1 MGFPR
6 QDYWSELPFP
16 SPGDLPNPGVEPA
29 LAGGF
34 FTTGPPGKPQ
44 AHPAR
49 RKIPQQSQGF
59 AFRSLWCVEMST
71 RAWAFS
77 RGPHF
82 PFFFKICI
90 YLFLATLD
98 LHYCMQALSS
108 CGEPG
113 FLTSCGTQFS
123 YCSSFSCYGAQAQ
136 CLRHMGLDAL
146 RHVESSWTS
155 G

>member
-44 AHPAR
+44 AHPAQ

-82 PFFFKICI
+82 PFFFFKYVFI
-90 YLFLATLD
+90 YFW
-98 LHYCMQALSS
+98 LHWIFITVCRLYLVVGSLGFSLVAVLS
-108 CGEPG
+108 
-113 FLTSCGTQFS
+113 FLTAAASLVMEHKLS
-123 YCSSFSCYGAQAQ
+123 VYGIWA
-136 CLRHMGLDAL
+136 
-146 RHVESSWTS
+146 
-155 G
+155 

>member
-6 QDYWSELPFP
+6 QEYWSELQFP

-71 RAWAFS
+71 RAWEFS

-82 PFFFKICI
+82 PFFKKYVFMYFWLHWIFI
-90 YLFLATLD
+90 TVRRPYLVVGSLGSSLVVV
-98 LHYCMQALSS
+98 LS
-108 CGEPG
+108 
-113 FLTSCGTQFS
+113 FLTAAASLVVEHRLS
-123 YCSSFSCYGAQAQ
+123 IYGVWAQM
-136 CLRHMGLDAL
+136 L
-146 RHVESSWTS
+146 
-155 G
+155 